1 MYKDF
6 KFLFEKKPSYL
17 IFWIEQ
23 LCNFTCEHCFN
34 YIENKKRRNNLS
46 LDEIDKIS
54 KNLGHLKYITLAGGE
69 PMIRNDVFDII
80 NIFKKNNDLQMVNI
94 VTNGWFV
101 KKIKDLANE
110 VLDKIPDLS
119 INFGISIDGLEE
131 KHDFIRQKKGSFQKC
146 CETLEELKKI
156 TDTRE
161 KNKLT
166 FNVNGVYTAMNA
178 DSISETAD
186 FFIKNLK
193 VPYTVCL
200 VRGEDIQNNDYKK
213 VDVDHYYKTYKKIM
227 KDNEIVFSNNY
238 PYKNIRLAVEDVMT
252 EINLNSAKNNKATLS
267 CKAGKKGFVLNSS
280 GDMLLCELL
289 NIHLG
294 NLRDHNYDPMK
305 ILNNHN
311 SKHHMKEITDNK
323 CHCTWEC
330 FQRMNIVHSPNMYP
344 KVAANFLKRK
354 LLSNS

>member
-1 MYKDF
+1 
-6 KFLFEKKPSYL
+6 
-17 IFWIEQ
+17 
-23 LCNFTCEHCFN
+23 
-34 YIENKKRRNNLS
+34 
-46 LDEIDKIS
+46 
-54 KNLGHLKYITLAGGE
+54 
-69 PMIRNDVFDII
+69 MIRNDVFDII

-94 VTNGWFV
+94 VTNGWFI

-156 TDTRE
+156 TETRE

-193 VPYTVCL
+193 VPYTICL

-227 KDNEIVFSNNY
+227 KDNEIQ
-238 PYKNIRLAVEDVMT
+238 P
-252 EINLNSAKNNKATLS
+252 INVVVYHGSIGRTS
-267 CKAGKKGFVLNSS
+267 FEVSFP
-280 GDMLLCELL
+280 
-289 NIHLG
+289 
-294 NLRDHNYDPMK
+294 LR
-305 ILNNHN
+305 
-311 SKHHMKEITDNK
+311 
-323 CHCTWEC
+323 C
-330 FQRMNIVHSPNMYP
+330 FQQ
-344 KVAANFLKRK
+344 
-354 LLSNS
+354 LSRPYLATRHCSWRYNRSTSGTSIPVLSY